1 MKENSISRNIDVVKS
16 EKTAKIF
23 LSTSPLLLRLII
35 KNKFGNSVNLKK
47 FYGIYLITNNESI
60 PIENN
65 LKEIKDISYISY
77 HIISLAYRFK
87 RLKINRIFA
96 KYYTLPFREDLD
108 TSLRYII
115 STTELIVKRYGLKD
129 QKIELYINKFNDKYI
144 NLYLK
149 RYLKKKYRIHINF
162 ISLGKVIKPGRQ
174 IHYSYKC
181 FNPRSLLS
189 IFNLISFKTYTIP
202 DQLLKSQI
210 LEVSSF
216 KKIKEPYHINKKQ
229 TFLQN
234 KVYSLDFNDLN
245 KFGLN
250 KFKSILFL
258 FKKFFN
264 NIQKLKLND
273 IHKIAKYNL
282 FIDYIQININRLYM
296 YNISVLLNK
305 VNIKYLFCTHRSMT
319 YESLIYKVCKSAGV
333 KSIASDFSLGYP
345 LKNIYKKEI
354 SLTTRPDILMV
365 NSLFRKEQYSIANRD
380 YINSGNKLEI
390 INCNCI
396 QVEYSKRNSSD
407 PKNIKKFL
415 DKINLSI
422 FDNNYGENLA
432 IRSKYTEDLA
442 KTFHPFRDNIYCF
455 VHSKRNIYYL
465 ENELSKNKINFC
477 KGIKGDFSLA
487 NNSDLVI
494 SIGFQGAAIKAASAF
509 NKPVIFF
516 SSDKNYFDKVS
527 FSRDQIFN
535 QKLIYCFKELIFDK
549 QEISQLLSSKN
560 KIKKDFSKILLKT
573 NNFLELIGYTNNTI
587 SISSYLQ
594 SLEN

>member
-1 MKENSISRNIDVVKS
+1 
-16 EKTAKIF
+16 
-23 LSTSPLLLRLII
+23 
-35 KNKFGNSVNLKK
+35 
-47 FYGIYLITNNESI
+47 
-60 PIENN
+60 
-65 LKEIKDISYISY
+65 
-77 HIISLAYRFK
+77 
-87 RLKINRIFA
+87 
-96 KYYTLPFREDLD
+96 
-108 TSLRYII
+108 
-115 STTELIVKRYGLKD
+115 
-129 QKIELYINKFNDKYI
+129 
-144 NLYLK
+144 
-149 RYLKKKYRIHINF
+149 
-162 ISLGKVIKPGRQ
+162 
-174 IHYSYKC
+174 
-181 FNPRSLLS
+181 
-189 IFNLISFKTYTIP
+189 
-202 DQLLKSQI
+202 
-210 LEVSSF
+210 
-216 KKIKEPYHINKKQ
+216 
-229 TFLQN
+229 
-234 KVYSLDFNDLN
+234 
-245 KFGLN
+245 
-250 KFKSILFL
+250 
-258 FKKFFN
+258 
-264 NIQKLKLND
+264 
-273 IHKIAKYNL
+273 
-282 FIDYIQININRLYM
+282 M

-494 SIGFQGAAIKAASAF
+494 SIDFKGQ
-509 NKPVIFF
+509 PL
-516 SSDKNYFDKVS
+516 
-527 FSRDQIFN
+527 
-535 QKLIYCFKELIFDK
+535 KL
-549 QEISQLLSSKN
+549 LLHS
-560 KIKKDFSKILLKT
+560 T
-573 NNFLELIGYTNNTI
+573 NP
-587 SISSYLQ
+587 
-594 SLEN
+594 